1 MGLLRRRKERRPADE
16 PRADEPPPEM
26 DTWTRN
32 SYFGFL
38 IGLLDRP
45 SRKGRRREATAPRDA
60 NSAHSSH
67 GPAAVLP

>member
-1 MGLLRRRKERRPADE
+1 MGLLRRRKQRPPVE
-16 PRADEPPPEM
+16 QPRADEPPPEM

-45 SRKGRRREATAPRDA
+45 SRKGSPPRSD
-60 NSAHSSH
+60 
-67 GPAAVLP
+67 GPAQRDQPPV

>member
-1 MGLLRRRKERRPADE
+1 MGLFRRRRETPPVEE
-16 PRADEPPPEM
+16 PHSDEPPPEA

-45 SRKGRRREATAPRDA
+45 TRKDLPRRSD
-60 NSAHSSH
+60 
-67 GPAAVLP
+67 GPARRD

>member
-1 MGLLRRRKERRPADE
+1 MGLFRRRKQRPPSDE

-45 SRKGRRREATAPRDA
+45 SRKASKPRQK
-60 NSAHSSH
+60 
-67 GPAAVLP
+67 

>member
-1 MGLLRRRKERRPADE
+1 MGLVRRRKQRRPGDE
-16 PRADEPPPEM
+16 PRADEPPPEK

-45 SRKGRRREATAPRDA
+45 SRKGSARR
-60 NSAHSSH
+60 SQK
-67 GPAAVLP
+67 

>member
-1 MGLLRRRKERRPADE
+1 MGLFRRGKQRRPVDE
-16 PRADEPPPEM
+16 PRADEPPAEM

-45 SRKGRRREATAPRDA
+45 TRKGAKPRQK
-60 NSAHSSH
+60 
-67 GPAAVLP
+67 

>member
-1 MGLLRRRKERRPADE
+1 MALFRRRTERRPVDE

-26 DTWTRN
+26 DAGTRN

-45 SRKGRRREATAPRDA
+45 SRKGPPPRSD
-60 NSAHSSH
+60 
-67 GPAAVLP
+67 GPTQRG